1 VTEQGDMVSSPKSE
15 GGEALE
21 QGAHCCGGC
30 PVPGDFEGKAKSGP
44 GQADLA
50 VHISA
55 HCRGVELD
63 GFQMSLTT
71 LSIP

>member
-1 VTEQGDMVSSPKSE
+1 MRKKTYSE
-15 GGEALE
+15 DGKALV
-21 QGAHCCGGC
+21 QVAQKCDRC
-30 PVPGDFEGKAKSGP
+30 PVPGDFHSEAGTGP